1 MGFGQPGFSVLRALK
16 DVQQRAVRGPAGRGA
31 GLKTGVPVPG
41 RAPSPSAARV
51 PTGGR
56 RSLARPRFF
65 SVGDVRFA
73 ALRAAVPTG
82 GRRSKP
88 FPRFFSVGDV
98 R

>member
-56 RSLARPRFF
+56 RSRARPHSF
-65 SVGDVRFA
+65 SVSRAPFA
-73 ALRAAVPTG
+73 ALWAAVPVG
-82 GRRSKP
+82 DRRSKP